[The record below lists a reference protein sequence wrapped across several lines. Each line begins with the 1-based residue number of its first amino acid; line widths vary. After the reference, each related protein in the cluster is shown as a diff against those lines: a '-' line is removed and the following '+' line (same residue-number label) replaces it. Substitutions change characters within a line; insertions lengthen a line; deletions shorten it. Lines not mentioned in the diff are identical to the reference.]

1 MSDQQTK
8 NTPVA
13 QGGVKTLEGKAISRY
28 NAQKHAILRET
39 ITEYEKADA
48 EQIYNDVANDLKP
61 QGRLQEVLV
70 ESISSNIVR
79 LIRIAK
85 AEGESVKQALDPD
98 ELEMISL
105 VGGYRPDMPTHAV
118 ERLEVYSRYQT
129 ATENRIFRALAFYKQ
144 LKTYEQG

>member
-1 MSDQQTK
+1 MQEETNQTIIK
-8 NTPVA
+8 ER
-13 QGGVKTLEGKAISRY
+13 QRSGGVKSLEGKAISRY

-98 ELEMISL
+98 ELE
-105 VGGYRPDMPTHAV
+105 
-118 ERLEVYSRYQT
+118 
-129 ATENRIFRALAFYKQ
+129 
-144 LKTYEQG
+144 